1 MQSLININKNSE
13 RCSLF
18 LFVLVIVAL
27 SLTACDLKAP
37 NQQQVTFSGPMMG
50 TEYRVTII
58 RPSTP
63 DDALLENEALETVI
77 LSAMNSVNQ
86 SMSNYIDDSELSQF
100 NRLPANQ
107 WQKISPDFSR
117 VISEA
122 IDISTISGG
131 AFDVTLAKAIDA
143 WGFGPDGII
152 TQRPSASD
160 LELLRATVGVD
171 KLSYQDDSLMKKVDG
186 VEVSLSAIAKGYA
199 VDKVA
204 LALDDLGI
212 VNYLIN
218 IGGEL
223 RASGKSSNDQ
233 SWRVGIEKPH
243 ILGGIQEI
251 AELNNVAIATSG
263 DYRNYLVVDGQQ
275 FSHTIDPS
283 TLMPVYHKLALVSV
297 IDLRASTAD
306 ALATAMMAM
315 DEKRAWQF
323 AQDNDLAAYLI
334 IRGDAEGKYTV
345 QKTKKFEAYLQ

>member
-18 LFVLVIVAL
+18 LFVLLIGAL
-27 SLTACDLKAP
+27 SLTACDSKVP

-58 RPSTP
+58 KPSAHE
-63 DDALLENEALETVI
+63 DALLENEQLEIAI

-122 IDISTISGG
+122 IDISIISGG

-152 TQRPSASD
+152 TQRPSAGD

-171 KLSYQDDSLMKKVDG
+171 KLSYQGDSLMKKVDG
-186 VEVSLSAIAKGYA
+186 VQVSLSAIAKGYA

-212 VNYLIN
+212 ANYLIN

-223 RASGKSSNDQ
+223 RASGKSADDQ

-263 DYRNYLVVDGQQ
+263 DYRNYLVIDGQQ
-275 FSHTIDPS
+275 FSHTIDSS

-297 IDLRASTAD
+297 IEPRASTAD

-315 DEKRAWQF
+315 NEKRAWQF

-334 IRGDAEGKYTV
+334 IRGDSEGEYAV
-345 QKTKKFEAYLQ
+345 QITKKFEAYLQ